1 MNLELLLILSQSE
14 MVTKLYNG
22 GPLLTVLHKLL
33 SLLSPSIDIEY
44 L

>member
-22 GPLLTVLHKLL
+22 RPLLTVLHKTTEFVK
-33 SLLSPSIDIEY
+33 P
-44 L
+44 